1 MKITSLELFKVAPR
15 WLFLKTSTDEGICGW
30 GEPLIE
36 GRADTVAACVKE
48 LEPYVIG
55 RDPAQIEDIFQ
66 TLYRGSKT
74 SSRRSIAAA
83 STAAAQS
90 S

>member
-36 GRADTVAACVKE
+36 GRADT
-48 LEPYVIG
+48 P
-55 RDPAQIEDIFQ
+55 
-66 TLYRGSKT
+66 RGH
-74 SSRRSIAAA
+74 RRSLCERA
-83 STAAAQS
+83 
-90 S
+90 